1 MVFAMAMKHA
11 EQKMSTTNQIT
22 VSDLEANQ
30 RIRNLELVLLRIY
43 PTRTVVSKSYT
54 GPVAAGCARDHTGLV
69 GIVLWNEQIDAFR
82 VGDIIRIQS
91 GWCKMRNGHLVV
103 STGRTGKI
111 VLVDR

>member
-1 MVFAMAMKHA
+1 MVFAMAMKHT
-11 EQKMSTTNQIT
+11 EHKLGTTNQIT

-43 PTRTVVSKSYT
+43 PTRMVVSKSYT

-91 GWCKMRNGHLVV
+91 GWCKMRNGIR
-103 STGRTGKI
+103 RT
-111 VLVDR
+111 